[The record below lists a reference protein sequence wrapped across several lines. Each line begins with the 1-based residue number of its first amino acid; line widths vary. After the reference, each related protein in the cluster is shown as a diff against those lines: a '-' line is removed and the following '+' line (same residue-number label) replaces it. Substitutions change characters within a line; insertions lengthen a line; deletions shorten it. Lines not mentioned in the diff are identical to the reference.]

1 MKRALALMKTLWYVL
16 SLRCEE
22 ADRIRANFDD
32 PDVTRAQK
40 VGERMHSALCSSCR
54 AARRAM
60 RDIGDALGEFDDSGE
75 PTPMPEAMQQRL
87 VARLREHDHT

>member
-22 ADRIRANFDD
+22 A
-32 PDVTRAQK
+32 
-40 VGERMHSALCSSCR
+40 
-54 AARRAM
+54 ARHAM